1 MCWSPFT
8 EASVMW
14 TYHGAGEH
22 PTKSHEG
29 AIADDFRIYFGS
41 PQTEQKNALH
51 RTVEIYTV

>member
-1 MCWSPFT
+1 
-8 EASVMW
+8 MW